1 MRRRDTSYDNSYV
14 GCSRPGL
21 KSENLRKPPTGAP
34 SRVTRAAAGVV
45 LAAMACGLSH
55 REAVDLAAVTA
66 LAGIACVV
74 NPGLAETVKARL
86 YATTAG
92 YVVAKQHQRARGAA

>member
-1 MRRRDTSYDNSYV
+1 MSHRMGTLAGVNIHEA
-14 GCSRPGL
+14 PGGA
-21 KSENLRKPPTGAP
+21 KSGSSGKA

-74 NPGLAETVKARL
+74 NPGMAETVKARL
-86 YATTAG
+86 YATTMG
-92 YVVAKQHQRARGAA
+92 YVVARRARGAQRAA